1 MHKTK
6 SSIAIGLAT
15 VIFVVQGC
23 GGSEDSIEQTSPD
36 VVLSE
41 QSEDSDSEELSAI
54 EVDEGIF
61 STEVRIPLNLFGED
75 ASTMMSAEEL
85 KQEMSADGYDVEVDL
100 DGDVAVLKMSS
111 GTYELMKAE
120 MKSGVDELIAESLAD
135 EGDIYKSVD
144 YSEDMREFTVEVDG
158 STFGQSVSFFG
169 FSLLIVAAFYQPFAG
184 VKVDERF
191 VTINYIDSVSGEVLQ
206 SFDSRDL

>member
-23 GGSEDSIEQTSPD
+23 GGSEDSIEQPSPD

-41 QSEDSDSEELSAI
+41 QSEDSDSEEVSAI

>member
-23 GGSEDSIEQTSPD
+23 GGSEDSIEQPSPD

-120 MKSGVDELIAESLAD
+120 MKSGVDELIAESLED

>member
-1 MHKTK
+1 
-6 SSIAIGLAT
+6 
-15 VIFVVQGC
+15 
-23 GGSEDSIEQTSPD
+23 
-36 VVLSE
+36 
-41 QSEDSDSEELSAI
+41 
-54 EVDEGIF
+54 
-61 STEVRIPLNLFGED
+61 
-75 ASTMMSAEEL
+75 MMSAEEL